1 MITSGLQ
8 KNASTSV
15 LKLHAGSQNCRI
27 DRLPRIQTI
36 FARSTQP
43 LPNQR
48 IKKTRSRKTQFT
60 MAARCGSGLTLIEE
74 LCIRLSLALLF
85 CLVCLNFLFQFP
97 IFLHPL
103 YISGCSRLLVEKR
116 DTFAIR
122 MPIVAFPSLTSF
134 CFSKIFILT
143 GARRGSFSA
152 RQNYNFQLF
161 FFSRECGRPTK
172 VATHL
177 EFMLKNEVGGKKRLA
192 TLPELKKEAT
202 L

>member
-1 MITSGLQ
+1 MITSAMQ
-8 KNASTSV
+8 KIASTSV

-48 IKKTRSRKTQFT
+48 IKKTPF
-60 MAARCGSGLTLIEE
+60 AENPIHHGGGSGLTLIEE

-161 FFSRECGRPTK
+161 FSFFFESAGVRPK
-172 VATHL
+172 W
-177 EFMLKNEVGGKKRLA
+177 RRI
-192 TLPELKKEAT
+192 
-202 L
+202 